1 LALKEQRRVL
11 KTQLAL
17 RGQAWMARLALQ
29 MGRNTKDMMSLLRI
43 VELRVDFVER
53 DGRRTHA
60 LNGANIEVGHGEVL
74 GVLGESGS
82 GKSTLAKA
90 ALRLVAK
97 TAQIMA
103 GTIEFE
109 GRNLLELEERD
120 MAKLRGARVAMVP
133 QDPGLALN
141 PVMKAGDQIAE
152 VIRAHRGW
160 NWRRCR
166 DEAGAFLERVHLSAQ
181 GREMYDRYP
190 HQLSGGQQQRV
201 VIAQALAC
209 QPSLVIADEPTASL
223 DSDTEKEIL
232 RLFAELTAERKMSL
246 LLITHDPRIL
256 RDLADRVVVMYAG
269 RVVEEGLVG
278 QILREPRHPYTRALL
293 DCAPAVF
300 EEPRWKAGMR
310 LPSIEGSPPS
320 PEFVPVGCSFAPRCA
335 QHREMCDIRPP
346 SPVETE
352 PARHVECF
360 LYGG

>member
-1 LALKEQRRVL
+1 
-11 KTQLAL
+11 
-17 RGQAWMARLALQ
+17 
-29 MGRNTKDMMSLLRI
+29 MMSLLRI

-60 LNGANIEVGHGEVL
+60 LNGANIEVWHGEVL

-82 GKSTLAKA
+82 GKSTIAKA
-90 ALRLVAK
+90 TLQLLPK

-109 GRNLLELEERD
+109 GRNLLGLTEQE
-120 MAKLRGARVAMVP
+120 MAKLRGARIAMVP

-141 PVMKAGDQIAE
+141 PVMKVGDQIAE
-152 VIRAHRGW
+152 VIRAHRDW
-160 NWRRCR
+160 NWRRSR
-166 DEAGAFLERVHLSAQ
+166 DEAGVFLERVHLSAK
-181 GREMYDRYP
+181 GRGMYDRYP

-223 DSDTEKEIL
+223 DSDTEREIL
-232 RLFAELTAERKMSL
+232 GLFAELTAERKMSL
-246 LLITHDPRIL
+246 LLITHDPKIL

-269 RVVEEGLVG
+269 RVVEEGLVE
-278 QILREPRHPYTRALL
+278 QVLHEPRHPYTRALL
-293 DCAPAVF
+293 ACAPGVT
-300 EEPRWKAGMR
+300 EERQLKAGMR

-320 PEFVPVGCSFAPRCA
+320 PESLSVGCSFAPRCA
-335 QHREMCDIRPP
+335 ERRELCDIRPP
-346 SPVETE
+346 TPVETE
-352 PARHVECF
+352 AARHVECF

>member
-1 LALKEQRRVL
+1 MLKR
-11 KTQLAL
+11 QLAL
-17 RGQAWMARLALQ
+17 RGQAWTARLALQ
-29 MGRNTKDMMSLLRI
+29 VGRNTKDMMSLLRI

-60 LNGANIEVGHGEVL
+60 LNGANMEVWHGEVL

-82 GKSTLAKA
+82 GKTTIAKA
-90 ALRLVAK
+90 ALQLVAK

-109 GRNLLELEERD
+109 GRNLLGLKERD
-120 MAKLRGARVAMVP
+120 MAKLRGARIAIVP

-160 NWRRCR
+160 NRRRCR
-166 DEAGAFLERVHLSAQ
+166 EEASFLLERVHLSTE
-181 GREMYDRYP
+181 GRGMYDRYP

-246 LLITHDPRIL
+246 LLITHDPKIL

-269 RVVEEGLVG
+269 RVVEEGLVE
-278 QILREPRHPYTRALL
+278 QVLREPRHPYTRALL
-293 DCAPAVF
+293 ACAPAVS
-300 EEPRWKAGMR
+300 EEPQFKAGMR

-320 PEFVPVGCSFAPRCA
+320 PEFVAVGCSFAPRCA
-335 QHREMCDIRPP
+335 QRRELCDIRPP

-352 PARHVECF
+352 AARHVECF